1 MTPAAKQP
9 TRFTAIVPQ
18 GKVSPYCLATKPD
31 SQYLKRVPIRP
42 ARPIKIVFVITFFFL
57 PVFADELSFEERTQT
72 SDQKRKLLITA
83 QSSGTIIRS
92 HQSLKG
98 WLRRTPSP
106 EITGPSYFISRET
119 ETSR

>member
-42 ARPIKIVFVITFFFL
+42 ARPIKIVFVITFFL
-57 PVFADELSFEERTQT
+57 PVFADELSFEKRTQT

-92 HQSLKG
+92 HQS
-98 WLRRTPSP
+98 P
-106 EITGPSYFISRET
+106 EGMVKANSMA
-119 ETSR
+119 